1 MKTLPKFSL
10 SILFFLFFFTFF
22 GDLVYQISPFEF
34 HKDRILLSPNFENPF
49 GTDRLGRDVLARV
62 IEGSKISIVVALLSA
77 LISSLIGLII
87 GISTGF
93 FKGIV
98 DKISIVVIDLFLT
111 FPTFF
116 LLLALVSY
124 IDASVVV
131 LIFVISITGWMQIA
145 RVIRSEA
152 FAISNRAFIKIL
164 KIADV
169 SKVKIIFKYFAPIL
183 APIFLVNFTFS
194 VGGAILV
201 ESSLSF
207 LGLGVTA
214 PEISLGLLLSEGQ
227 EAIDIAPWIS
237 FFPGLFIFLVTFSLV
252 NISDYLQHR
261 FNQKDSIGV

>member
-1 MKTLPKFSL
+1 L
-10 SILFFLFFFTFF
+10 
-22 GDLVYQISPFEF
+22 
-34 HKDRILLSPNFENPF
+34 ILLSPTIENPF

-62 IEGSKISIVVALLSA
+62 IEGAKISIVVAIFSA

-98 DKISIVVIDLFLT
+98 DKISVVVIDLFLT

-124 IDASVVV
+124 IDASVLV
-131 LIFVISITGWMQIA
+131 LIIVISITSWMQMA

-164 KIADV
+164 KIANV
-169 SKVKIIFKYFAPIL
+169 NKTKIIFKYFAPIL

-207 LGLGVTA
+207 LGLGVT
-214 PEISLGLLLSEGQ
+214 PPNISLGLLLSEGK
-227 EAIDIAPWIS
+227 EMIDIAPWIS
-237 FFPGLFIFLVTFSLV
+237 FFPGLFIFLITFALI
-252 NISDYLQHR
+252 NISDFLQHK
-261 FNQKDSIGV
+261 FNQKDTIGV